1 MLDLLAVAAHGAAEE
16 HAEAT
21 AFGVSFLTPG
31 AFVALAMLVVFAIM
45 LRAGVPKLVTG
56 MLDSRIADIRS
67 QLDEAARL
75 RAEAAALKAEY
86 EAKAREADTEIAA
99 LKVGA
104 ERQAAEII
112 AKAKTDAAALI
123 DRHQA
128 MAEAK
133 IGGAERAAVAEIR
146 ERAATAASSA
156 AGKLI
161 ADSHDANADKAL
173 VDGAI
178 AAI

>member
-1 MLDLLAVAAHGAAEE
+1 MLDLLAAAAHGAVEE

-21 AFGVSFLTPG
+21 AFGIAPG
-31 AFVALAMLVVFAIM
+31 GYVALAMLVVIGIM
-45 LRAGVPKLVTG
+45 LYARVPALVAKA
-56 MLDSRIADIRS
+56 LDSRIADIRS

-75 RAEAAALKAEY
+75 RSEAAALKAEY

-99 LKVGA
+99 LKAGA
-104 ERQAAEII
+104 ERQAAEIV
-112 AKAKTDAAALI
+112 AKAKTDATALI
-123 DRHQA
+123 ERHQA

-146 ERAATAASSA
+146 ERAATAASA
-156 AGKLI
+156 AAEKLI
-161 ADSHDANADKAL
+161 GESHDAKADKAL

-178 AAI
+178 AGI